1 MGSWFSNLIMIKIY
15 FKCITTQTRV
25 FSLFFKSSFSFQIFF
40 FSANYFNSFVF
51 FLIKVNSFI
60 LITEIVLLNFMFV
73 SNVREDSILVVW
85 FPHCP
90 SSRLHRFKLRASFFF
105 FMLLRPRLPFHR
117 PRPLTHLL
125 PLLTRFSCP
134 YSFVFFFFTLICVSL
149 MLSFFLSFFLYVH
162 YFVFLI
168 VFKLC
173 SDDLSFDWTKLP
185 RCPVLPS
192 SGSRCQR
199 STSICPTTTDVL
211 IIIIFF
217 HSFFFSN
224 LNVLHAVCIRD

>member
-1 MGSWFSNLIMIKIY
+1 VDFSLAFSWFSNLIMIKIY

-51 FLIKVNSFI
+51 FSIKVNSFI

-105 FMLLRPRLPFHR
+105 LCCSGHASPFTGPAPSPISCLSSLDLHDR
-117 PRPLTHLL
+117 IPL
-125 PLLTRFSCP
+125 
-134 YSFVFFFFTLICVSL
+134 FFFF
-149 MLSFFLSFFLYVH
+149 
-162 YFVFLI
+162 VF
-168 VFKLC
+168 
-173 SDDLSFDWTKLP
+173 
-185 RCPVLPS
+185 
-192 SGSRCQR
+192 SR
-199 STSICPTTTDVL
+199 
-211 IIIIFF
+211 
-217 HSFFFSN
+217 
-224 LNVLHAVCIRD
+224 

>member
-1 MGSWFSNLIMIKIY
+1 MDFSLAFSWFSNLIMIKIY

-51 FLIKVNSFI
+51 FSIKVNSFI

-105 FMLLRPRLPFHR
+105 FYVAQATP
-117 PRPLTHLL
+117 PLSQAPPPHPSLASPHSICMTVFL
-125 PLLTRFSCP
+125 C
-134 YSFVFFFFTLICVSL
+134 FFFF
-149 MLSFFLSFFLYVH
+149 
-162 YFVFLI
+162 VF
-168 VFKLC
+168 
-173 SDDLSFDWTKLP
+173 
-185 RCPVLPS
+185 
-192 SGSRCQR
+192 SR
-199 STSICPTTTDVL
+199 
-211 IIIIFF
+211 
-217 HSFFFSN
+217 
-224 LNVLHAVCIRD
+224 